1 LTNKLSNNTHLSF
14 TEITHDNKFIF
25 QAENIPLS
33 GEQTDTSKQ
42 NISDVQNEESSSD
55 NDSNQSH
62 NNLNLESKIQK
73 ISNEIDN
80 SSEINSKKEEILNDK
95 DNNNN
100 NNNTNDQLD
109 ETIPWINGSV
119 NEEIANSNNNDDN
132 NTDRIEPKA
141 SNSNGVKKTKKQLE
155 KEIIDFVLLKA
166 NKSFSKNELMSGI
179 FANKSNK
186 TRSKNRNVLDIEKVE
201 EIKGILKNLILKYKL
216 S

>member
-1 LTNKLSNNTHLSF
+1 MTNKLSNNTRISF
-14 TEITHDNKFIF
+14 TEIPIDNKFTF

-42 NISDVQNEESSSD
+42 NISDVQNEESSSE

-80 SSEINSKKEEILNDK
+80 SSEINSKKEKTLND
-95 DNNNN
+95 NN

-119 NEEIANSNNNDDN
+119 NEDIANSNNNNDDN
-132 NTDRIEPKA
+132 NTDRIEKKT
-141 SNSNGVKKTKKQLE
+141 SNSNDVKKTKKQLE
-155 KEIIDFVLLKA
+155 KEIIDFALLKA

-186 TRSKNRNVLDIEKVE
+186 TRSKNRNILDIEKVE
-201 EIKGILKNLILKYKL
+201 EIKGILKNLALEYKL

>member
-1 LTNKLSNNTHLSF
+1 MTNKLSNNTRISF
-14 TEITHDNKFIF
+14 TEIPIDNKFTF
-25 QAENIPLS
+25 QAENIPLF
-33 GEQTDTSKQ
+33 GEQTDTSKE
-42 NISDVQNEESSSD
+42 NISDVQNEESSSE

-80 SSEINSKKEEILNDK
+80 SSKINSKKEETLNV
-95 DNNNN
+95 NNHN

-132 NTDRIEPKA
+132 KNTDRIEQKA
-141 SNSNGVKKTKKQLE
+141 SNSNEVKKTKKQLE

-186 TRSKNRNVLDIEKVE
+186 TRSKNRNILDIEKVE
-201 EIKGILKNLILKYKL
+201 EIKGKLKNLVLEYKL